1 MTAVVTPLM
10 AYFVFEPYLALFSLA
25 AVAGTIAGL
34 VFGAVSGR
42 FQMSSWLK
50 AGLLV
55 AALPLTFA
63 LALAVQSVPGLARSY
78 LSAAPSWAMFAQ
90 SAGGFLFGWGLCAMV
105 ETYYRIFERSGRPLA
120 WGLLGL
126 RIGGI
131 LLLLTILANPVWK
144 QKNIDPGRVVVVL
157 DNSRSMSLTDSG
169 GVTRYD
175 RAKAAVS
182 QLTHALDADHAG
194 PRVAV
199 DLYDVNGDHQAEPPA
214 TPTVDHTNLTRALQE
229 ATLKARGSHL
239 VTAVVLVSDGMD
251 NTGRKDFGDWE
262 ETSVPIDGLGFAA
275 VETGNLDL
283 AVRKPTAPERARIH
297 NELRISVPVVKSGA
311 AAAEATVALK
321 LGRDVLAS
329 QRVNFGPGPSEQ
341 VVTLAYTPHQA
352 GDFVFTASIETTA
365 GERNLSNNEA
375 QFPMRI
381 DADPIRV
388 LYIEGF
394 LRYEYKYLKA
404 RLEDDPDVA
413 LVSVVR
419 RVNPEG
425 LAAADKDV
433 LTADELKHMDVV
445 ILGDMEGKFLSAAEC
460 QQLLHWLDEKN
471 HSLLLLGGY
480 KSFGPEGLRGTPLAD
495 ALPVVFAAQPPLQS
509 EEAFHFQLTDKG
521 QGHPIFTLSGDRVKD
536 AEAWNDLPPLRGMS
550 LVERVK
556 PGAEELAV
564 NPGATENGKPAVVAA
579 VQRAGGGGQV
589 MVLTVDST
597 WLWSRLPRTQG
608 RGDALYGR
616 FWSQTVRWLA
626 GRGRDEQRPL
636 LTVFPDKP
644 YYEVGKGVALTI
656 KRQPRADVDLSATQV
671 SLEIIGPDGQP
682 LPPERTPT
690 PHASSRQP
698 DVFTAEF
705 TPSVS
710 GRYEVN
716 AALNAAGNVVSNQTT
731 ESPRPRRR
739 LRVGRGGNQPGNAES
754 FGEGDG
760 RRLPR
765 RGPGGRTGGQDR
777 PQGPDGAGTPLRI
790 LEFADAVRGF
800 SGVRVGR
807 VVFAAVEPDG
817 MIQAYSLHPSAEEV
831 SEWASRRSLAR
842 LPIAVSS

>member
-1 MTAVVTPLM
+1 MNLVATPLL
-10 AYFVFEPYLALFSLA
+10 AYFVFEPYLSLFSLA
-25 AVAGTIAGL
+25 AIVGSVAGLAY
-34 VFGAVSGR
+34 GAISFR
-42 FQMSSWLK
+42 FSLSPWLK

-63 LALAVQSVPGLARSY
+63 LALAVQSVPGLARSF
-78 LSAAPSWAMFAQ
+78 SGAAPSWAMFAQ
-90 SAGGFLFGWGLCAMV
+90 SSGGFLFGWGLCAMV
-105 ETYYRIFERSGRPLA
+105 ETYYGIFERSGRLLA

-131 LLLLTILANPVWK
+131 LLLLTMLANPVWK

-157 DNSRSMSLTDSG
+157 DNSRSMSLTDSS

-182 QLTHALDADHAG
+182 QLTHALEANQAG

-199 DLYDVNGDHQAEPPA
+199 DLYDVTGDPLDDPPTA
-214 TPTVDHTNLTRALQE
+214 PKVDHTDLSRALQG
-229 ATLKARGSHL
+229 AALKARGSHL
-239 VTAVVLVSDGMD
+239 VTAMVLVSDGMD

-262 ETSVPIDGLGFAA
+262 DTSVPIDGLGFAA
-275 VETGNLDL
+275 VETGDLDL
-283 AVRKPTAPERARIH
+283 AVRKPSAPERARIH
-297 NELRISVPVVKSGA
+297 NELRIGVPVVKSGTA
-311 AAAEATVALK
+311 TTEATVALK

-329 QRVNFGPGPSEQ
+329 QKVSFGPGPSEQ

-352 GDFVFTASIETTA
+352 GDFVFTAAVETTA
-365 GERNLSNNEA
+365 GERNLSNNA
-375 QFPMRI
+375 VQFPMRI

-404 RLEDDPDVA
+404 HLEDDPDVA
-413 LVSVVR
+413 LISVVR

-425 LAAADKDV
+425 LAAAEKDV
-433 LTADELKHMDVV
+433 LTADELKRMDVV
-445 ILGDMEGKFLSAAEC
+445 ILGDMEGKFLSAAEY

-480 KSFGPEGLRGTPLAD
+480 KSFGPDGFRGTPLAD

-509 EEAFHFQLTDKG
+509 EEPFHIQLTDKG

-536 AEAWNDLPPLRGMS
+536 AEAWGDLPPLRGMS
-550 LVERVK
+550 LVDRVK

-597 WLWSRLPRTQG
+597 WLWSRLPRAQG
-608 RGDALYGR
+608 RADTLYGR
-616 FWSQTVRWLA
+616 FWSQAVRWLA

-636 LTVFPDKP
+636 LSVFPDKP
-644 YYEVGKGVALTI
+644 YYEVGKRVALTI

-671 SLEIIGPDGQP
+671 SIEIIGPDGQP

-690 PHASSRQP
+690 PRASSGEP
-698 DVFTAEF
+698 DVFTSEF

-716 AALNAAGNVVSNQTT
+716 AALNADGKVLSNQTT
-731 ESPRPRRR
+731 EFHAQGADYE
-739 LRVGRGGNQPGNAES
+739 LAD
-754 FGEGDG
+754 EGTNPET
-760 RRLPR
+760 LKALAKA
-765 RGPGGRTGGQDR
+765 TGGVYLDVDQADKLADKIVRKDR
-777 PQGPDGAGTPLRI
+777 MGPEHRDEYWNSPLLFGAFL
-790 LEFADAVRGF
+790 LCV
-800 SGVRVGR
+800 
-807 VVFAAVEPDG
+807 
-817 MIQAYSLHPSAEEV
+817 SAE
-831 SEWASRRSLAR
+831 WFLRRWNQM
-842 LPIAVSS
+842 V

>member
-1 MTAVVTPLM
+1 MTAVPTPLL

-25 AVAGTIAGL
+25 AIVGTMAGL
-34 VFGAVSGR
+34 AFGFFSAR
-42 FQMSSWLK
+42 FPMSSMLK
-50 AGLLV
+50 AGLLI

-63 LALAVQSVPGLARSY
+63 LALAVQYVPGLVRSY
-78 LSAAPSWAMFAQ
+78 SVAAPSWAMFAQ
-90 SAGGFLFGWGLCAMV
+90 SSGGFLFGWGLCAMV
-105 ETYYRIFERSGRPLA
+105 ETYYRIFERSGRLLA

-157 DNSRSMSLTDSG
+157 DDSRSMSLTDSS
-169 GVTRYD
+169 GVSRYD
-175 RAKAAVS
+175 RAKAAVG
-182 QLTHALDADHAG
+182 QLMRALEANHTG

-199 DLYDVNGDHQAEPPA
+199 DLYDVNGDHRDEPPA

-229 ATLKARGSHL
+229 AALKARGSHL
-239 VTAVVLVSDGMD
+239 VTALVLVSDGMD
-251 NTGRKDFGDWE
+251 NTGRKDFSDWE
-262 ETSVPIDGLGFAA
+262 DTSVPIHGLGFAA
-275 VETGNLDL
+275 VETGDLDL
-283 AVRKPTAPERARIH
+283 AVRKPAAPERARIH

-329 QRVNFGPGPSEQ
+329 QKVNFGAGPSEQ
-341 VVTLAYTPHQA
+341 VITLAYTPHQA
-352 GDFVFTASIETTA
+352 GDFVFTASVETTA
-365 GERNLSNNEA
+365 GERNLSNNAA

-425 LAAADKDV
+425 LAGAPEKDV
-433 LTADELKHMDVV
+433 LTADALKRMDVV
-445 ILGDMEGKFLSAAEC
+445 ILGDMERKFLSAAEY
-460 QQLLHWLDEKN
+460 QQLLRWLDEKN

-480 KSFGPEGLRGTPLAD
+480 KSFGQEGFRGTPLAD

-509 EEAFHFQLTDKG
+509 EEPFHLQLTDKG

-536 AEAWNDLPPLRGMS
+536 AEAWGDLPPLRGMS
-550 LVERVK
+550 LVDRVK

-564 NPGATENGKPAVVAA
+564 NFAVTENGKPAVVAA

-589 MVLTVDST
+589 LVLTVDST
-597 WLWSRLPRTQG
+597 WLWSRLPRTHGQA
-608 RGDALYGR
+608 DTLYGR

-644 YYEVGKGVALTI
+644 YYDVGKRVLLTI

-671 SLEIIGPDGQP
+671 ALEIIGPDGKP
-682 LPPERTPT
+682 LPPEQTPT
-690 PHASSRQP
+690 PRASSGQP

-716 AALNAAGNVVSNQTT
+716 ATLNADSKVVSNQTT
-731 ESPRPRRR
+731 EFRAQGADYE
-739 LRVGRGGNQPGNAES
+739 LAD
-754 FGEGDG
+754 EGTNPET
-760 RRLPR
+760 LKALAKA
-765 RGPGGRTGGQDR
+765 TGGVYLAVDQADKLADKIARKDR
-777 PQGPDGAGTPLRI
+777 MGPEHRDEFWNSPLLFGAFL
-790 LEFADAVRGF
+790 LCV
-800 SGVRVGR
+800 
-807 VVFAAVEPDG
+807 
-817 MIQAYSLHPSAEEV
+817 SAE
-831 SEWASRRSLAR
+831 WFLRRWNQM
-842 LPIAVSS
+842 V